1 MKTKTIYIIGGG
13 PAGSATALSIAK
25 FATNQ
30 EQTQFNVVQVCGP
43 QSCHHAIGET
53 IPPAATEYLHKLGVA
68 DLLNEQQHIYCP
80 GSISIWG
87 QEQPGFNDFFYT
99 PVGKGYHLD
108 RETFNLSLMLA
119 AESSGVRLM
128 LDTKLSGIEQVQ
140 DTKQLKLRLESADN
154 TIFKYADFVID
165 ATGIQAKV
173 ARSLG
178 VARNQYDAVISACAI
193 YQLDCQTSKA
203 AYTLVSAVE
212 NGWWYGTQLPNKK
225 ALISFC
231 SDTETLKRINA
242 DDPKNWHQL
251 LLASDWFYQN
261 CCEQFAAVLQQPI
274 DIDLRL
280 SPSAILSCV
289 IGSNWLAVGDA
300 ASSYD
305 SITSAGIT
313 KALQQGLAAGKAIV
327 QLFTEN
333 NEDALKTYQQDIFTA
348 FNEYLKLHQTLY
360 HTEQRFSESR
370 FWQRR
375 QFKAQST

>member
-1 MKTKTIYIIGGG
+1 
-13 PAGSATALSIAK
+13 
-25 FATNQ
+25 
-30 EQTQFNVVQVCGP
+30 VV
-43 QSCHHAIGET
+43 
-53 IPPAATEYLHKLGVA
+53 

-108 RETFNLSLMLA
+108 RDTFNQSLMLA
-119 AESSGVRLM
+119 AESSGARLM
-128 LDTKLSGIEQVQ
+128 RDTKLSSIEQTEE
-140 DTKQLKLRLESADN
+140 TKQLKLTLETADD
-154 TIFKYADFVID
+154 TIIKYADFVID

-193 YQLDCQTSKA
+193 YPLDAQTSKA
-203 AYTLVSAVE
+203 AYTLVNAVE
-212 NGWWYGTQLPNKK
+212 NGWWYGTQLPNNK

-231 SDTETLKRINA
+231 SDTETLKKTNA
-242 DDPKNWHQL
+242 SDPKYWYQL
-251 LLASDWFYQN
+251 LLTSDWFYQS
-261 CCEQFAAVLQQPI
+261 CCDQFDTKLQQPT

-280 SPSAILSCV
+280 APSAILSCV
-289 IGSNWLAVGDA
+289 IGNNWLAVGDA

-313 KALQQGLAAGKAIV
+313 KALQQGLAAGNAIV
-327 QLFTEN
+327 QLLTEN
-333 NEDALKTYQQDIFTA
+333 NEDALKTYQQDIFNA

-360 HTEQRFSESR
+360 HTEQRFSESQ

-375 QFKAQST
+375 QFKEMYSG

>member
-1 MKTKTIYIIGGG
+1 MKTKTIYIIGSG
-13 PAGSATALSIAK
+13 PAGSASALSIANIS
-25 FATNQ
+25 ANQ
-30 EQTQFNVVQVCGP
+30 KQSQLNIVQVCGW
-43 QSCHHAIGET
+43 QSSHHAIGET
-53 IPPAATEYLHKLGVA
+53 IPPAASEYLHQLGVA

-108 RETFNLSLMLA
+108 RETFNQSLINAAKSKGVKLMLN
-119 AESSGVRLM
+119 
-128 LDTKLSGIEQVQ
+128 TKLSGIEQVQ
-140 DTKQLKLRLESADN
+140 DTKQLKLKLESAES
-154 TIFKYADFVID
+154 TVFKYADFVID

-193 YQLDCQTSKA
+193 YQLDSQTEKSA
-203 AYTLVSAVE
+203 HTLVSSVE

-231 SDTETLKRINA
+231 SDIKTLKNINA
-242 DDPKNWHQL
+242 DNSKNWYQL
-251 LLASDWFYQN
+251 LLASDWFYQR
-261 CCEQFAAVLQQPI
+261 CCDQFATVLKQPQN
-274 DIDLRL
+274 IDLRL
-280 SPSAILSCV
+280 APSAILSCV
-289 IGSNWLAVGDA
+289 IGNNWLAVGDA

-333 NEDALKTYQQDIFTA
+333 NNDALKAYQQDIFDA

-360 HTEQRFSESR
+360 HTEQRFSKSQ
-370 FWQRR
+370 FWQQR
-375 QFKAQST
+375 QFKNLD